1 MIPTFQ
7 RSTKQMNLQF
17 EDDLDADA
25 LLVIVLEEQYLAR
38 LRPNHLILYVTSKD
52 IVRGASP
59 NFDDAD

>member
-7 RSTKQMNLQF
+7 WSTKQMNFQF

-25 LLVIVLEEQYLAR
+25 LPVIVLEEQHLVR

-52 IVRGASP
+52 FI
-59 NFDDAD
+59 